1 MRQLAGRLAR
11 ALLWLVLVGGP
22 LLLYSLDIVSA
33 VVVATGAF
41 AEFSDI
47 YIAGQAL
54 EPQPAVHWERLAKL
68 PLALLVVAL
77 KVGPILLLAGAASA
91 LVLAFGKWVV
101 RRRWP
106 VWTLRRPATV
116 LALGG
121 RLLGLVSLAYV
132 LGCLL
137 HWLVPAAWFNPPVV
151 PPGLHFVLSEDYLWP
166 YFKWPAPPAME
177 AGWTIYAPGYGDVLT
192 FATTKASGIQLSALL
207 AVLLFYRYRRRGPA
221 LAPATT
227 VTPVV

>member
-1 MRQLAGRLAR
+1 M
-11 ALLWLVLVGGP
+11 LV
-22 LLLYSLDIVSA
+22 A
-33 VVVATGAF
+33 ATGVF
-41 AEFSDI
+41 AEFSDV
-47 YIAGQAL
+47 YIAGQLL

-68 PLALLVVAL
+68 PLALLVVAV

-106 VWTLRRPATV
+106 AWTLRRPATV
-116 LALGG
+116 LGLGG

-151 PPGLHFVLSEDYLWP
+151 PPGLHLVLSEDYLWP
-166 YFKWPAPPAME
+166 YFKWPSPPVAE
-177 AGWTIYAPGYGDVLT
+177 QGWTIYAPGYGDVLT
-192 FATTKASGIQLSALL
+192 FATTKASGIQFSSLL
-207 AVLLFYRYRRRGPA
+207 TVLLFYRYRRRGPS
-221 LAPATT
+221 LAAATP